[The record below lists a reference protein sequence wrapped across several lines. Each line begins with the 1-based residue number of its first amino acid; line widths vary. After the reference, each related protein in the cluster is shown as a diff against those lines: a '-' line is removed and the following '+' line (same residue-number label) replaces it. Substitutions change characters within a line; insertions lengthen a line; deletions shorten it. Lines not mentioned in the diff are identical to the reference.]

1 MERREIDVGE
11 VALSVIDEGEGAPVL
26 LLHGFP
32 DTADLWRNQA
42 PVLVA
47 AGYRVVAPDL
57 RGYGRSAQP
66 QEVEAYALPKVV
78 ADAVGLLDALG
89 IERAS
94 VVGHDW
100 GAVVAWALAGL
111 HPGRVERLAVL
122 SVGHPAAAH
131 PRTIEQRQRS
141 WYVLLFQFEGVA
153 EELLRRDDWR
163 LLREFLRGEGDVG
176 RYVEDLARPG
186 ALTAA
191 LNWYRANTHP
201 RLELEPRPP
210 LPPAA
215 APTLGVWGAGDRFL
229 MEDRMVRSGEQVT
242 GPWRYE
248 RIEEAGHWI
257 PLDAPAALN
266 VLLLDHLK
274 GATGDAG

>member
-1 MERREIDVGE
+1 MARREIDVGE
-11 VALSVIDEGEGAPVL
+11 VVLSVADEGEGPPVL
-26 LLHGFP
+26 LLHGWP
-32 DTADLWRNQA
+32 DTADLWRNQL

-47 AGYRVVAPDL
+47 AGHRVIAPDL

-78 ADAVGLLDALG
+78 GDAVGLLDALG
-89 IERAS
+89 LERAA

-100 GAVVAWALAGL
+100 GAVVAWAMAGF
-111 HPGRVERLAVL
+111 HPARVERLAVL
-122 SVGHPAAAH
+122 SVGHPAAAL
-131 PRTIEQRQRS
+131 PRSIEQRQRS
-141 WYVLLFQFEGVA
+141 WYMLLFQFEGVA

-163 LLREFLRGEGDVG
+163 LLREFLGGEGDVG

-191 LNWYRANTHP
+191 LNWYRANTAP
-201 RLELEPRPP
+201 RLELEARPP
-210 LPPAA
+210 LPPAS
-215 APTLGVWGAGDRFL
+215 APTLGIWGGADRFL
-229 MEDRMVRSGEQVT
+229 MEDRMIRSGEQVS

-248 RIEEAGHWI
+248 RIDEAGHWI

-266 VLLLDHLK
+266 VLLLEHLR
-274 GATGDAG
+274 GG

>member
-1 MERREIDVGE
+1 MARREIDVGE
-11 VALSVIDEGEGAPVL
+11 VVLSVADEGEGPPVL
-26 LLHGFP
+26 LLHGWP
-32 DTADLWRNQA
+32 DTADLWRNQL

-47 AGYRVVAPDL
+47 AGHRVIAPDL

-78 ADAVGLLDALG
+78 GDAVGLLDALG
-89 IERAS
+89 LERAA

-100 GAVVAWALAGL
+100 GAVVAWAMAGL
-111 HPGRVERLAVL
+111 HPARVERLAVL
-122 SVGHPAAAH
+122 SVGHPAAAL
-131 PRTIEQRQRS
+131 PRSIEQRQRS
-141 WYVLLFQFEGVA
+141 WYMLLFQFEGVA

-163 LLREFLRGEGDVG
+163 LLREFLGGEGDVG

-191 LNWYRANTHP
+191 LNWYRANTAP
-201 RLELEPRPP
+201 RLELEARPP
-210 LPPAA
+210 LPPAS
-215 APTLGVWGAGDRFL
+215 APTLGIWGGADRFL
-229 MEDRMVRSGEQVT
+229 MEDRMIRSGEQVS

-248 RIEEAGHWI
+248 RIDEAGHWI

-266 VLLLDHLK
+266 VLLLEHLR
-274 GATGDAG
+274 GG